1 MKKYAIE
8 KTLTAT
14 EDSYMYYKG
23 HKESY
28 VCKGHGI
35 VLAEAFSI
43 TLLSGQ
49 SFSTPQKRRLREV

>member
-14 EDSYMYYKG
+14 ENSYMYYKG
-23 HKESY
+23 HQESY

-35 VLAEAFSI
+35 VLAKAF
-43 TLLSGQ
+43 
-49 SFSTPQKRRLREV
+49 FDNPVF